1 MFGQNESLINK
12 TCVAVMNCK
21 TSHFYKSIR
30 SLATKV
36 QPTISA
42 IPLIFKILFF
52 RENERRKIYLWTEFL
67 FEKKKNSWRSFAS
80 GHFRPCALQTQDLN
94 FGWFVAFLL
103 STFLFILLKDQRV
116 NYEIV
121 IVIRIKSFFKV
132 NNNSIN
138 RSSALELRLDSVK
151 ILKFCKAVEAIL
163 ISPQNN
169 AYK

>member
-67 FEKKKNSWRSFAS
+67 FEKKKIAGGHLQVVIFDLAHSKLKTWTSGDLWPFYYQLFYLFFWKTRESIMKSSSSSESKAFSRSTT
-80 GHFRPCALQTQDLN
+80 TQLTE
-94 FGWFVAFLL
+94 VL
-103 STFLFILLKDQRV
+103 
-116 NYEIV
+116 
-121 IVIRIKSFFKV
+121 
-132 NNNSIN
+132 
-138 RSSALELRLDSVK
+138 
-151 ILKFCKAVEAIL
+151 
-163 ISPQNN
+163 P
-169 AYK
+169 